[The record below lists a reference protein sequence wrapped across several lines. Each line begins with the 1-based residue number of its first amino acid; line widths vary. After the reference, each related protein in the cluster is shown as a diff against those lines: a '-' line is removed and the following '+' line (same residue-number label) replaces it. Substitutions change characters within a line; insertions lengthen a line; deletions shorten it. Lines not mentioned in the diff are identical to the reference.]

1 MLQKKERITKKSWQ
15 SRQQMLRENN
25 EQKEIIKQSKSKES
39 GEETGK
45 DESIKQ

>member
-25 EQKEIIKQSKSKES
+25 EQKQIIKKKKH
-39 GEETGK
+39 G
-45 DESIKQ
+45 IKRGNREG